1 MLFNSSVNYTAKLG
15 GKFHVRRF
23 YRQFFPERGEIR
35 PGTGRFAETAPS
47 SNRRCAWEIA
57 QQAVGL
63 GELIGTADVDD
74 LETGRA
80 DPHDFM

>member
-1 MLFNSSVNYTAKLG
+1 MSG
-15 GKFHVRRF
+15 GFTDK
-23 YRQFFPERGEIR
+23 FFPGSAQKR
-35 PGTGRFAETAPS
+35 GRFAETASRDSHRPLTAHLPPKAMSPS
-47 SNRRCAWEIA
+47 CRALETA